1 MEQPIKVKILDHEY
15 FLRSDV
21 DREQIQR
28 IARFVDEKF
37 REVKNNTEGLSEG
50 KTALLAAFHIASDYF
65 QALKEHDET
74 AEEFQKR
81 AKSLNFRIDSVLK

>member
-37 REVKNNTEGLSEG
+37 REVKKNTEGLPEG

-65 QALKEHDET
+65 QALKRNDET